1 MKRARLA
8 YVALTVLVGVWG
20 ATAEPT
26 AAPAPSPDRA
36 YIDAVVD
43 GLVRAGALTRQQA
56 DEIKANAGKV
66 AAEAA
71 RASRPA
77 APAAKPKPSWYDTLR
92 VGGYL
97 QSRWQYHPD
106 ATSGTASNE
115 FLVRRAR
122 TKFDFEPTDRT
133 LAEIEAEWGQ
143 EKPLVKNAFLD
154 YYLTPGSP
162 WRVRFGQAKVPFGF
176 ETPQST
182 GAIVPFEPSWLSQ
195 REFLGGYDT
204 GLVVFYTREAD
215 RPLFELGRKAEY
227 GPGDYGSLA
236 VGFLNG
242 QGTVD
247 PFSTAGK
254 TGELNS
260 NKHFVARFARPFA
273 VGTQARYAEVGASYY
288 NGRYSST
295 KAGAQFNDNLLGLHG
310 YLSPH
315 PLGLQAE
322 YYTGETEGAT
332 LRGWYAMGLWRA
344 TPRGLVFSRYDSYT
358 GRSKGGGTAPFDRH
372 RTGIGYAHQL
382 DERTRLT
389 AEYDVERDPGDA
401 KNDLFGLQLMLGY

>member
-1 MKRARLA
+1 MTRWWLSCVGMALLA
-8 YVALTVLVGVWG
+8 SVWG
-20 ATAEPT
+20 ALAGPVPS
-26 AAPAPSPDRA
+26 PAPSPDRV

-43 GLVRAGALTRQQA
+43 GLVQAGALTRQQA
-56 DEIKANAGKV
+56 DDIKANASK
-66 AAEAA
+66 AAGEAV
-71 RASRPA
+71 RAAGQA
-77 APAAKPKPSWYDTLR
+77 APVAKPRASWYDTLK
-92 VGGYL
+92 VSGYL

-106 ATSGTASNE
+106 AASGTTSNE

-143 EKPLVKNAFLD
+143 EKPTVKNAFLD

-182 GAIVPFEPSWLSQ
+182 GVMLPFETSWLSQ
-195 REFLGGYDT
+195 REFPGGYDT
-204 GLVVFYTREAD
+204 GLVVFYTRKAD
-215 RPLFELGRKAEY
+215 RALFDQGRKTDY
-227 GPGDYGSLA
+227 GPGDYGTLA
-236 VGFLNG
+236 LGLLNG

-260 NKHFVARFARPFA
+260 NKHFVARYAHPFA
-273 VGTQARYAEVGASYY
+273 LGAKKQYAELGASYF
-288 NGRYSST
+288 NGRYFST
-295 KAGAQFNDNLLGLHG
+295 KAGAQFNDNVVGLHG

-322 YYTGETEGAT
+322 YYTGETEGAA
-332 LRGWYAMGLWRA
+332 LKGWYAMGLWRA
-344 TPRGLVFSRYDSYT
+344 TPHGLLFSRYDSYS
-358 GRSKGGGTAPFDRH
+358 GRSKGGGSGPFGRH
-372 RTGIGYAHQL
+372 RTGLGYAHQF
-382 DERTRLT
+382 DDKTRLT
-389 AEYDVERDPGDA
+389 AEYDIERDPNDA
-401 KNDLFGLQLMLGY
+401 KNDLFGVQLTVGY